1 MLLRLSTTRFRASS
15 GSAEEA
21 DGLLFRVCEWETL
34 MSELYEWKRN
44 EDGFLYMVY
53 SEQVALVP

>member
-1 MLLRLSTTRFRASS
+1 VFLRLSTTRFRASS

-21 DGLLFRVCEWETL
+21 DGWLFRVCEWETL
-34 MSELYEWKRN
+34 MSELYERN

-53 SEQVALVP
+53 SEQVTLVP